1 MQTIGSALVLSQVLF
16 ELFLGTQQLSICI
29 LDESHDVA
37 LAEPRYD
44 MLIYALLLKPVKLEE
59 VGEPEHVLH
68 QVYVFAFLLFVS
80 AGPEHLVGV
89 HEVEHDSEGLRR

>member
-1 MQTIGSALVLSQVLF
+1 MLSQVLF
-16 ELFLGTQQLSICI
+16 ELFLRAQQLGVSI

-37 LAEPRYD
+37 LAKSRYD
-44 MLIYALLLKPVKLEE
+44 MLIYALLLEPVKLEE
-59 VGEPEHVLH
+59 VGEPEHILH

-89 HEVEHDSEGLRR
+89 HEVEHDSEGLSR